1 MGNKRMIELEVL
13 VEILDT
19 YENAVLVLSSY
30 EHIKDSFIIDEYFYD
45 PLRKN
50 LKPDS
55 FGKTF
60 ECLRVRQSQNASMLT
75 YKQDIY
81 KNGIW
86 QYSDEKEL
94 RIDDA
99 DSIKAIFYHLG
110 LKELLTIRNNRKYY
124 RYGNYEIILE
134 DVQELGVFL
143 EVEYKGSISEA
154 NLYDTEKDIELFISS
169 LGLCTTSKLNAG
181 KPELFIK
188 KHNLVF

>member
-1 MGNKRMIELEVL
+1 MIELEVL

-19 YENAVLVLSSY
+19 YENAVLALSKY
-30 EHIKDSFIIDEYFYD
+30 KLIKDILIIDEYFYD

-60 ECLRVRQSQNASMLT
+60 ECLRVRQCQDESMLT

-86 QYSDEKEL
+86 QYSNEKEL
-94 RIDDA
+94 RIEDA
-99 DSIKAIFYHLG
+99 DSIKEIFYNLG
-110 LKELLTIRNNRKYY
+110 LKELLTIRNKRKYY
-124 RYGNYEIILE
+124 SYGNYEIVLE

-143 EVEYKGSISEA
+143 EVEYKGGISDA
-154 NLYDTEKDIELFISS
+154 NIYNTRNDIELFISS
-169 LGLCTTSKLNAG
+169 LGLCTTPELNAG

-188 KHNLVF
+188 KHNIVL